1 MSSASETVPEECQT
15 GCVKWF
21 NNKAGYGF
29 LTTSEG
35 DGAGDDIFVHHS
47 AIKVSHEQY
56 KYLVQGEY
64 VSFTKISTD
73 NQKHAFQAGNVTG
86 MGGHKLMCETRNAMR
101 EQPGSGS
108 EGDTQNWNG
117 ARNTEPR
124 NDGSRRRQWGSSIPV
139 LVRGQGPREADEEWM
154 LVRRKRHA
162 NSNSQDSRNIPQHNH
177 APSHPRGDE
186 TMMNEEFD
194 G

>member
-35 DGAGDDIFVHHS
+35 ENAGDDIFVHHS

-64 VSFTKISTD
+64 VSFTKISTE
-73 NQKHAFQAGNVTG
+73 NEKHAFQAGNVTG
-86 MGGHKLMCETRNAMR
+86 VGGHKLMCETRNAMR
-101 EQPGSGS
+101 DQPESAQ
-108 EGDTQNWNG
+108 EGGAQNWNEQ
-117 ARNTEPR
+117 RNQVSRGNDNRQR
-124 NDGSRRRQWGSSIPV
+124 NWGSSIPV
-139 LVRGQGPREADEEWM
+139 LVRGQGPRETDEEWM
-154 LVRRKRHA
+154 LVRRKRH
-162 NSNSQDSRNIPQHNH
+162 SNAQDTSHRNNP
-177 APSHPRGDE
+177 PRRQMDAD
-186 TMMNEEFD
+186 EEFD